1 MQFRFT
7 QKHLVA
13 INFLLI
19 AGIAYFAARSVNDVI
34 LHSLESSPAL
44 PPVESRKMGEMVAR
58 TRKSYEEI
66 VTRDVFNLMPK
77 AAPTVVP
84 SVDLHITLLGI
95 SLSTRQQ
102 PFAIIEDQS
111 GAQSL
116 YTIGDEISDAGTLL
130 SVEKNQIIIDKRGG
144 SFYVATE
151 LPSVQFYSTQ
161 IPGNRQRLW
170 NGPARFRRPSAVD
183 YQLS

>member
-44 PPVESRKMGEMVAR
+44 PPVESRKMGDMVAR

-130 SVEKNQIIIDKRGG
+130 SVEKNQIIILRRGQRVALGLPKDELPGGVGSATGG
-144 SFYVATE
+144 SPRAE
-151 LPSVQFYSTQ
+151 E
-161 IPGNRQRLW
+161 G
-170 NGPARFRRPSAVD
+170 GPRKRKSSGWER
-183 YQLS
+183 